1 MQKFH
6 LIDML
11 DYGLISMRFQHLVV
25 TPHICHNNQIS
36 CPQIEVVKK
45 MTNMRYAGCLFQS
58 RRISIETIETDGM
71 IKIGTRSEGCYHR
84 LTSSKYLVLDR
95 ARDISIMVRA
105 GYKGITKHP
114 DYKYYDK

>member
-36 CPQIEVVKK
+36 CPQSAVVKK

-58 RRISIETIETDGM
+58 SRVSIETIETDGM
-71 IKIGTRSEGCYHR
+71 IKIDTRSESCYLP
-84 LTSSKYLVLDR
+84 LTSSKYLDR
-95 ARDISIMVRA
+95 APDISIMVQA

>member
-36 CPQIEVVKK
+36 CPQIAVVKK

-58 RRISIETIETDGM
+58 SRVSIETIETDGM
-71 IKIGTRSEGCYHR
+71 IKIYTRSEDCCLL
-84 LTSSKYLVLDR
+84 LTSNKYLDR
-95 ARDISIMVRA
+95 ARDLSIMVQA
-105 GYKGITKHP
+105 GYKGFAKNQ

>member
-36 CPQIEVVKK
+36 CPQIAVVKK
-45 MTNMRYAGCLFQS
+45 MTNMRYAGFLFQS
-58 RRISIETIETDGM
+58 SRVSIETIET
-71 IKIGTRSEGCYHR
+71 EGCR
-84 LTSSKYLVLDR
+84 RVQEG
-95 ARDISIMVRA
+95 A
-105 GYKGITKHP
+105 GGCRRVQEGAGEK
-114 DYKYYDK
+114 DKDN

>member
-1 MQKFH
+1 
-6 LIDML
+6 ML

-25 TPHICHNNQIS
+25 TPHICHNHQIS
-36 CPQIEVVKK
+36 CPQIAVVKK

-58 RRISIETIETDGM
+58 SRVSIETDGM
-71 IKIGTRSEGCYHR
+71 IKIDTRSEGCCLL
-84 LTSSKYLVLDR
+84 LTSSKYLDR
-95 ARDISIMVRA
+95 ALDISIMVQA